1 MEGGCSRLIFFTVIT
16 VLCGSVFTTTTS
28 ENLVD
33 EEAGAEILHQN
44 PVLKKEDKTDG
55 VYEIQDPISDSD
67 SPDLSSSSIC
77 SSPSPSPSFLVSS
90 RILSPRS
97 LLAVA
102 EMKQSHPG
110 DDPSLALLLVTVV
123 RREMQG
129 CSLVVAADGGFGAS
143 LVLREVLRLPNLRQA
158 SFLSSISSIRRERE
172 IGRDVCVRGRK
183 RNYYYPLSLYSACVH
198 LSQSLFMLIIFF
210 LSFLPLS
217 IPLPLFL
224 CLVFFSL
231 SLFLILLVFLFS
243 LLSLNIIVAI
253 IM

>member
-1 MEGGCSRLIFFTVIT
+1 MEGGCCRLIFFTVIT

-28 ENLVD
+28 ENRVD

-158 SFLSSISSIRRERE
+158 SFLSSISSIRRERDRE
-172 IGRDVCVRGRK
+172 RCVCAWEK
-183 RNYYYPLSLYSACVH
+183 EKLFSFI
-198 LSQSLFMLIIFF
+198 SLFCICTSFAISIYAYNFFLVLPPFVYSFASFSLSCLFF
-210 LSFLPLS
+210 LS
-217 IPLPLFL
+217 
-224 CLVFFSL
+224 
-231 SLFLILLVFLFS
+231 LILLVFLFS